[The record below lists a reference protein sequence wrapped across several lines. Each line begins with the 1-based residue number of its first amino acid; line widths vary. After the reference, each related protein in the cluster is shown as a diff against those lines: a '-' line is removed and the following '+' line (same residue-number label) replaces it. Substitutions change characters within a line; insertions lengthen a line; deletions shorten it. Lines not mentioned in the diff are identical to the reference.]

1 MKWERIIMPRLDIW
15 LVEQG
20 YFSSRQAAKR
30 AIRAG
35 HVKVNGALSKP
46 SKNITETDSVVVLT
60 VIQNRPI
67 GYSKL
72 QAIDDYLE
80 GKLLRDIGLALDI
93 GSSAGGFL
101 TLLGE
106 RNIRAIGV
114 EVSDEFTE
122 TLEELVEAYPT
133 ISILIDD
140 AFTMDPSVVCGES
153 ALDLLLVDVTT
164 NPEGTLNLI
173 ERFSNLM
180 RKGSRLVAAFK
191 SRSTPETIEEIC
203 RQVSELGFVD
213 IQDLTLDKTR
223 QEIHMTAIRH

>member
-1 MKWERIIMPRLDIW
+1 MSRLDIW

-60 VIQNRPI
+60 VIQDNPI
-67 GYSKL
+67 GYVKL
-72 QAIDDYLE
+72 QEIDDYIE
-80 GKLLRDIGLALDI
+80 GKLLRDINLALDI

-106 RNIRAIGV
+106 RKIHAIGV
-114 EVSDEFTE
+114 EVSDEFAE
-122 TLEELVEAYPT
+122 TLEELVETYPT
-133 ISILIDD
+133 ISVLIDD
-140 AFTMDPSVVCGES
+140 AFTMDPSVVCNEGT
-153 ALDLLLVDVTT
+153 LDLLLVDVTT
-164 NPEGTLNLI
+164 DPEGTFNLI
-173 ERFSNLM
+173 QKFSYLM
-180 RKGSRLVAAFK
+180 RKDSRLVAAFK
-191 SRSTPETIEEIC
+191 ARSTPETIEELR
-203 RQVSELGFVD
+203 RQVFELGFVD

-223 QEIHMTAIRH
+223 QEIHLIAVRH

>member
-1 MKWERIIMPRLDIW
+1 MPRLDIW

-35 HVKVNGALSKP
+35 HVKVNGAVSKP
-46 SKNITETDSVVVLT
+46 SKNIKLTDSVIVST
-60 VIQNRPI
+60 VIQDNPI
-67 GYSKL
+67 GYAKL
-72 QAIDDYLE
+72 QEIDDYLE
-80 GKLLRDIGLALDI
+80 GNLLQDIGLALDI

-122 TLEELVEAYPT
+122 TLEKLVETYPT

-140 AFTMDPSVVCGES
+140 AFTMDPSIVCHEGT
-153 ALDLLLVDVTT
+153 LDLLLVDITT
-164 NPEGTLNLI
+164 DPDGTINLI
-173 ERFSNLM
+173 QRFSSLM
-180 RKGSRLVAAFK
+180 KKGSRVVAAFK
-191 SRSTPETIEEIC
+191 ARNTPETIEELR

-213 IQDLTLDKTR
+213 ILDFTLDKTR
-223 QEIHMTAIRH
+223 QEIHLIAVRH

>member
-1 MKWERIIMPRLDIW
+1 MPRLDIW

-46 SKNITETDSVVVLT
+46 SKNITKTDSVVVST
-60 VIQNRPI
+60 VIQDNPI
-67 GYSKL
+67 GYAKL
-72 QAIDDYLE
+72 EEIDDYLE
-80 GKLLRDIGLALDI
+80 GNLLRDIGLALDI

-106 RNIRAIGV
+106 RNIRTIGV

-122 TLEELVEAYPT
+122 ILEELVETYPT

-140 AFTMDPSVVCGES
+140 AFTMDPSIVCNEGT
-153 ALDLLLVDVTT
+153 LDLLLVDVTT
-164 NPEGTLNLI
+164 DPDGTINLI
-173 ERFSNLM
+173 QRFSLLM
-180 RKGSRLVAAFK
+180 KKGSRVVAAFK
-191 SRSTPETIEEIC
+191 ARSTPETIEEL
-203 RQVSELGFVD
+203 RKQVSELGFVD
-213 IQDLTLDKTR
+213 ILDFTLDKNR
-223 QEIHMTAIRH
+223 QEIHLMAVRN

>member
-1 MKWERIIMPRLDIW
+1 MPRLDIW

-35 HVKVNGALSKP
+35 HVKVNNVLSKP
-46 SKNITETDSVVVLT
+46 SKNITETDSVVVST
-60 VIQNRPI
+60 VIQDNPI
-67 GYSKL
+67 GYAKL
-72 QAIDDYLE
+72 KEIDDYLE
-80 GKLLRDIGLALDI
+80 GNLLRDISLALDI

-122 TLEELVEAYPT
+122 TLEELVETHPT

-140 AFTMDPSVVCGES
+140 AFTMDPSVVCND
-153 ALDLLLVDVTT
+153 ATLDLLLVDVTT
-164 NPEGTLNLI
+164 DPDGTISLI
-173 ERFSNLM
+173 QRFSSLM
-180 RKGSRLVAAFK
+180 KKGSRLVAAFK
-191 SRSTPETIEEIC
+191 ARSTPETIEELR
-203 RQVSELGFVD
+203 RQVSRLGFVE
-213 IQDLTLDKTR
+213 ILNLTLDKTR
-223 QEIHMTAIRH
+223 QEIHLIATRH

>member
-1 MKWERIIMPRLDIW
+1 MPRLDIW

-35 HVKVNGALSKP
+35 HVTVNGVLSKP
-46 SKNITETDSVVVLT
+46 SRNITKTDSVVVST
-60 VIQNRPI
+60 VVQDNPV
-67 GYSKL
+67 GYAKL
-72 QAIDDYLE
+72 EELDDYLE
-80 GKLLRDIGLALDI
+80 GNLLRAVNLALDI

-106 RNIRAIGV
+106 RNIRVIGV
-114 EVSDEFTE
+114 EVSDEFAE
-122 TLEELVEAYPT
+122 TLEELVETYPT
-133 ISILIDD
+133 VSILIDD
-140 AFTMDPSVVCGES
+140 AFTMDPSIVCKEG

-164 NPEGTLNLI
+164 NPEGTLNLV
-173 ERFSNLM
+173 RKFSNLM
-180 RKGSRLVAAFK
+180 KRGSRLVAAFK
-191 SRSTPETIEEIC
+191 SRSTPETIEELR

-223 QEIHMTAIRH
+223 QEIHMIAVRH